1 MYNEYDNLQRGVP
14 MKTQEFW
21 SKINAEPFGKAAC
34 EPLNCGAGLAIENE
48 NGSDEDSYM
57 LVLDGVTAVDFRAF
71 LSEMAAN
78 GKKETFHREFNGNI
92 FVEFASDGEI
102 IYTYFTFE
110 KRQARIII
118 DNSSSPLSE
127 MSDTR
132 DDVRGDTQLMQFSL
146 RYGEMIRFHSCNCGM
161 LYALRLR
168 DNSVIV
174 VDGGEMEQATEDACD
189 EFMARLEDMTNTE
202 KGGKIR
208 VAAWLCTHNH
218 DDHMDVFVK
227 ILKREHERLEV
238 ERVLYNFPSKTL
250 QFYDNPCTDRMKS
263 RMAEYAPNV
272 KYLKLHTG
280 QTIKFPDA
288 MLEVLTTHEDI
299 LPRSTRA
306 GEGKT
311 YRGVNEGTS
320 VVKITFD
327 DCSVIFLGD
336 AEETNGEELIA
347 LYGKRSLFCT
357 YLQCAHHTLNDDRNI
372 YSNIRAKKLLI
383 PQCRYNSIKYERE
396 NNKYFTELFGAE
408 NLYFAGDCTQIFTVK
423 DGEESIELFAQRGY
437 DYDGSEY

>member
-1 MYNEYDNLQRGVP
+1 

-21 SKINAEPFGKAAC
+21 SRINAVPFGRAAC
-34 EPLNCGAGLAIENE
+34 EPLNCGAGLEIENE
-48 NGSDEDSYM
+48 NGSKEDSYM
-57 LVLDGVTAVDFRAF
+57 LVLEDVGALDFRAF
-71 LSEMAAN
+71 LANMAES
-78 GKKETFHREFNGNI
+78 GRTETFHREFNGNI
-92 FVEFASDGEI
+92 FVEFANGCEI

-127 MSDTR
+127 MNDTEP
-132 DDVRGDTQLMQFSL
+132 DVRGDTQLMQFSL
-146 RYGEMIRFHSCNCGM
+146 HYGEMIRFHSCNCGM

-168 DNSVIV
+168 DNSVII

-208 VAAWLCTHNH
+208 IAAWLCTHNH
-218 DDHMDVFVK
+218 DDHMDVFLK
-227 ILKREHERLEV
+227 ILKRERERLIL

-250 QFYDNPCTDRMKS
+250 QAYDNPCTDRMKE
-263 RMAEYAPNV
+263 RIALYAPNA

-306 GEGKT
+306 SSGKT
-311 YRGVNEGTS
+311 YKGINEGS
-320 VVKITFD
+320 SIVKITFD

-372 YSNIRAKKLLI
+372 YGNVRAKKLLI
-383 PQCRYNSIKYERE
+383 PQCRYNSVKYERE

-408 NLYFAGDCTQIFTVK
+408 NLWFAGDCTFVFTVK
-423 DGEESIELFAQRGY
+423 DGEESVERYEPKGY
-437 DYDGSEY
+437 FYDGSEY